1 MPDKVLVINVL
12 SKEAFDDCRI
22 KGSINVPLDE
32 LGEYAQNRDKD
43 QKIVVYCA
51 SYSCPMSRKAWHL
64 LDGMHFKHI
73 YAYEGGVAE
82 WRQKGYSTEGSCQR
96 DYLEQ
101 AHEKPEGDGRVR
113 EISAE
118 DLKKLMQEGCCS

>member
-1 MPDKVLVINVL
+1 MADNVLVINVL
-12 SKEAFDDCRI
+12 PKDTFDDCRI
-22 KGSINVPLDE
+22 KGSINVSLDE
-32 LGEYAQNRDKD
+32 LGAYAQNRDKD

-64 LDGMHFKHI
+64 LHDMHFKHV

-82 WRQKGYSTEGSCQR
+82 WRQKGYPTEGACQM

-101 AHEKPEGDGRVR
+101 VHEKPEGDGRVR